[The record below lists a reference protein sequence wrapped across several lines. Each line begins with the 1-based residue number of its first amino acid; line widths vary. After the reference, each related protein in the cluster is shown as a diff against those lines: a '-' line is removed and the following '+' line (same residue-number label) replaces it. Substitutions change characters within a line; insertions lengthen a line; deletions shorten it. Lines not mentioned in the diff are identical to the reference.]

1 MSYGQGES
9 LESGAPTSWPRI
21 NLTHR
26 LWCALLALVCAL
38 PCIARAQTV
47 STDSA
52 PVSVLTVPVGQSL
65 LIRYPDA
72 KRVSAGDGE
81 VLDVKVFDDT
91 QEILLIGKH
100 EGVTDLRIWSRD
112 GTTIAYLINVLAPAP
127 IPRIETVPSLE
138 AESTILIQA
147 KLIEVKKTA
156 LRDIGVDWADIA
168 QGPVFGTL
176 DEFVTNEHFRI
187 IPESVEGLDDL
198 PLDLGTNNHY
208 FAMTTVIES
217 VVNLLV
223 NNGDARLLAEPTL
236 TCINGGQADFLVGGE
251 VPIPVQNQDGALNVI
266 FKQFGIILN
275 VEPRANENGLIRTK
289 VGVEVSSV
297 DKAISVL
304 GIPGFATRKT
314 NTEMN
319 VQTGETMIVAGLF
332 NSEDAKTVVKVPG
345 LGSLPILGELFKS
358 RQFRRG
364 ETELVVLVTPRI
376 LGANDAA
383 IAAGAQK
390 FDELKRRSD
399 EALKLKLKD

>member
-1 MSYGQGES
+1 MRYRQGLS
-9 LESGAPTSWPRI
+9 PSFMPARHGPSALSQRF
-21 NLTHR
+21 
-26 LWCALLALVCAL
+26 WCALLAVACAL
-38 PCIARAQTV
+38 PCIVHAQV
-47 STDSA
+47 VPIDSA
-52 PVSVLTVPVGQSL
+52 PVGVLTVPVGQSL

-100 EGVTDLRIWSRD
+100 AGVTDLRIWSRD

-127 IPRIETVPSLE
+127 LPRVEAAPSLE

-187 IPESVEGLDDL
+187 IPEAVEGLDGL
-198 PLDLGTNNHY
+198 PLELVTNNHY
-208 FAMTTVIES
+208 FAMTTVIAS

-275 VEPRANENGLIRTK
+275 VAPLANEKGLIRTK

-376 LGANDAA
+376 LIANDAA
-383 IAAGAQK
+383 VSAGTQK

-399 EALKLKLKD
+399 EALEFKLKD

>member
-1 MSYGQGES
+1 MNERQGKSRGIVAQACVRAFFAAWLS
-9 LESGAPTSWPRI
+9 L
-21 NLTHR
+21 
-26 LWCALLALVCAL
+26 LVVCTAL
-38 PCIARAQTV
+38 PGVAWAQTV
-47 STDSA
+47 AMESA
-52 PVSVLTVPVGQSL
+52 PVSVLTVPVSQSL
-65 LIRYPDA
+65 LLRYPNA

-81 VLDVKVFDDT
+81 VLDVKVFEDT
-91 QEILLIGKH
+91 QDILLIGKQA
-100 EGVTDLRIWSRD
+100 GVTDLRIWGRD
-112 GTTIAYLINVLAPAP
+112 GTTIAYLVNVLAAPATPAP
-127 IPRIETVPSLE
+127 AVPTLE

-156 LRDIGVDWADIA
+156 LRDIGIDWADIA

-187 IPESVEGLDDL
+187 VPEAVEGLDGL
-198 PLDLGTNNHY
+198 PLDLGTNNHS
-208 FAMTTVIES
+208 FGMTTVVES
-217 VVNLLV
+217 VINLLV

-275 VEPRANENGLIRTK
+275 VAPRANERGLIRTK

-376 LGANDAA
+376 LGVDDDA
-383 IAAGAQK
+383 IAAGARK
-390 FDELKRRSD
+390 FDELKRASD
-399 EALKLKLKD
+399 EALKFKLKD